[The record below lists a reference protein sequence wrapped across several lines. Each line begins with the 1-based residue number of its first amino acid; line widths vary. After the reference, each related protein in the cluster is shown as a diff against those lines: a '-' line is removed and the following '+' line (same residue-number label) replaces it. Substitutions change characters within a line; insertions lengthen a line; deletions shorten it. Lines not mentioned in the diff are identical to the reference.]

1 MSAGMIVMLISV
13 TAALFLAV
21 RGLKSHGLSF
31 ERKAGMAAAWVVIIV
46 VLAFVLQ
53 RFAS

>member
-1 MSAGMIVMLISV
+1 MTTGMIVMLISA

-21 RGLKSHGLSF
+21 RGLQSRGLTF
-31 ERKAGMAAAWVVIIV
+31 ERKALMAVVWVAIIA

-53 RFAS
+53 RFAG